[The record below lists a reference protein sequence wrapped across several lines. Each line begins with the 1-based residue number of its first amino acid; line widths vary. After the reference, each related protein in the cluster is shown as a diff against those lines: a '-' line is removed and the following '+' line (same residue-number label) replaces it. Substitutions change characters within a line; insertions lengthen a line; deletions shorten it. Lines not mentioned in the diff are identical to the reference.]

1 MSDPVS
7 SKKHNNVT
15 LWLQRIFSSGPQAL
29 PVPEFEIN
37 NHTVDILHELANYN
51 EKQEFLWQNLINEL
65 ELQNR
70 QYREREAELD
80 ECLSQFDVA
89 FSLPFDMDTTE
100 PLTFS
105 PETVE
110 QNDEYSVQYIAS
122 RLGLLAVELNCADV
136 SLSSLLVAMQTL
148 QQNVATLKRIH
159 TERTDTEAKLQ
170 KELEQSILW
179 FDSLRNIHN
188 QWSQQCQAQDE
199 CDATQSTAQLEA
211 LECEVREY
219 DSTCSSL
226 LTTLRQTLQSCGL
239 KDSTADVEWQTLVQR
254 HNEVRQWEAQV
265 HLVERAL
272 APYHSLPP
280 NIVLAKQH
288 LDAAKHELYQLEER
302 LQQSLAYL
310 QLQ

>member
-1 MSDPVS
+1 
-7 SKKHNNVT
+7 
-15 LWLQRIFSSGPQAL
+15 
-29 PVPEFEIN
+29 
-37 NHTVDILHELANYN
+37 
-51 EKQEFLWQNLINEL
+51 
-65 ELQNR
+65 
-70 QYREREAELD
+70 
-80 ECLSQFDVA
+80 
-89 FSLPFDMDTTE
+89 
-100 PLTFS
+100 
-105 PETVE
+105 
-110 QNDEYSVQYIAS
+110 
-122 RLGLLAVELNCADV
+122 
-136 SLSSLLVAMQTL
+136 MQTL
-148 QQNVATLKRIH
+148 QQNFATLKRIH